1 MEKILILEDEAA
13 ILDMCQRAL
22 SLEGLE
28 SEPASSIEQAK
39 DLLNKSGGYSLLI
52 SDLKLPDGSGV
63 DFIKI
68 FWEACPEARV
78 IVMTEYPKL
87 LAETKLSKHHLSKVE
102 YLMKPFEMAD
112 LLKRV
117 RE

>member
-13 ILDMCQRAL
+13 ILDLCQRTL
-22 SLEGLE
+22 KTEGLE
-28 SEPASSIEQAK
+28 SDPASSIGQAEG
-39 DLLNKSGGYSLLI
+39 LLKGDGGYSLLI
-52 SDLKLPDGSGV
+52 SDLRLPDGNGI
-63 DFIKI
+63 DFIKL
-68 FWEACPEARV
+68 FLEACPTARV

-87 LAETKLSKHHLSKVE
+87 LAETKMPKQYLSRIE